1 MEISTIRTLL
11 ETSLTLLNEYSK
23 RPRSEEPK
31 KQKLKRNKPHK
42 APFEIYR
49 EAKKR
54 ELLET
59 GVLVQDVTKK
69 AAEEWRKMNDEEKE
83 VWHKKA
89 GRPVRKS
96 GGIEKG
102 RKGRAKAKAEE
113 EAETSGKAVENLESR
128 MEE

>member
-31 KQKLKRNKPHK
+31 KQKLKRNK

-113 EAETSGKAVENLESR
+113 EAETSGKVVENLESR